1 MCCVARFVLFDTV
14 ARACVNKDYRVAVVE
29 CYRIPFMG
37 KFKRIRKLKD
47 YRIHREGTEILLLGF
62 IVFALAAFLLWY
74 YLPGCVVLNSVV
86 SFGFLVLYLLMIN
99 FFRSPKRIF
108 PGDVE
113 NVIVAP
119 ADGKVVVIEKV
130 FEPDHFKDE
139 RLQISIFMSPMNVHA
154 NWYPVDGKVKRV
166 EHQKGKYH
174 KAWLPKASTENER
187 SLVVIETADGHEIL
201 VRQIAGAMARR
212 IVTYAAAGE
221 DCFID
226 QHMGFIKFGSRV
238 DLYLPLDVDLKIELG
253 QRTVGNETVIATF
266 K

>member
-1 MCCVARFVLFDTV
+1 M
-14 ARACVNKDYRVAVVE
+14 K
-29 CYRIPFMG
+29 

-47 YRIHREGTEILLLGF
+47 YRIHSEGTEILLVAFL
-62 IVFALAAFLLWY
+62 VLAAVNAPLWIFLPEL
-74 YLPGCVVLNSVV
+74 VILNTIVSVF
-86 SFGFLVLYLLMIN
+86 SLSLYLLMVN

-113 NVIVAP
+113 DVVVAP

-139 RLQISIFMSPMNVHA
+139 RIQVSIFMSPMNVHA
-154 NWYPVDGKVKRV
+154 NWYPVDGVISRV
-166 EHQKGKYH
+166 EHQKGKFH

-187 SLVVIETADGHEIL
+187 SLVVIKMEDGREIL

-212 IVTYAAAGE
+212 IVTYAAVGE
-221 DCFID
+221 ECFID
-226 QHMGFIKFGSRV
+226 QHLGFIKFGSRV
-238 DLYLPLDVDLKIELG
+238 DLYLPVGTDIKVKLG
-253 QRTVGNETVIATF
+253 QKTVGNQTVIANL